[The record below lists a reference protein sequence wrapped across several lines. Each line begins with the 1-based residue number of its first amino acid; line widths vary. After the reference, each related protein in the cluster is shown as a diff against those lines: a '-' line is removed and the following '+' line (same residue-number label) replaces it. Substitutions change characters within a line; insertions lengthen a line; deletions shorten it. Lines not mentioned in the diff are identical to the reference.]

1 MDIPI
6 EQDMDKK
13 KELKTELF
21 NIRTIDLSS
30 SAKNIAEKI
39 LWASI
44 AILGTIWI
52 GSIGMSQMNF
62 WNDNPVLV
70 TKGARSLA
78 DLNKPTITLCHKGM
92 QKFGFVERMA
102 NYIDTTKEI
111 PKEVFEIRNLAIKAQ
126 YLRFRQNQD
135 IPLQEN
141 FCRIVKYSTVYRYQF
156 PKIDMCEVRVQ
167 GVRVPFFTFKKLIT
181 QNLGFSSHG
190 LVKPKCV

>member
-1 MDIPI
+1 MN
-6 EQDMDKK
+6 KK

-21 NIRTIDLSS
+21 NIRTIDLSF
-30 SAKNIAEKI
+30 SANNLAEKI

-44 AILGTIWI
+44 AILGTMWI
-52 GSIGMSQMNF
+52 GSIGMSQLNF

-126 YLRFRQNQD
+126 YLRFRQNKD
-135 IPLQEN
+135 IDLQGN
-141 FCRIVKYSTVYRYQF
+141 FCRIVKYSKVYQYQF
-156 PKIDMCEVRVQ
+156 PKYDMCEVRVM
-167 GVRVPFFTFKKLIT
+167 TKTK
-181 QNLGFSSHG
+181 
-190 LVKPKCV
+190 

>member
-21 NIRTIDLSS
+21 NIRTINLSS
-30 SAKNIAEKI
+30 SAKNIAEKV

-52 GSIGMSQMNF
+52 GSIGMSQLNF
-62 WNDNPVLV
+62 WNENPVLV
-70 TKGARSLA
+70 TKGVKSLS

-92 QKFGFVERMA
+92 QNFGFVERMA

-111 PKEVFEIRNLAIKAQ
+111 PKEVFEIRNVAIKSQ
-126 YLRFRQNQD
+126 YLRFRQNKNID
-135 IPLQEN
+135 LQGN
-141 FCRIVKYSTVYRYQF
+141 FCEIIKSKKIFHDQF
-156 PKIDMCEVRVQ
+156 PEHDGCEVRDLT
-167 GVRVPFFTFKKLIT
+167 R
-181 QNLGFSSHG
+181 
-190 LVKPKCV
+190 C

>member
-70 TKGARSLA
+70 TKGARSLS
-78 DLNKPTITLCHKGM
+78 DLKLMLYLLMDYFPSSSFCSSI
-92 QKFGFVERMA
+92 
-102 NYIDTTKEI
+102 
-111 PKEVFEIRNLAIKAQ
+111 NLV
-126 YLRFRQNQD
+126 N
-135 IPLQEN
+135 E
-141 FCRIVKYSTVYRYQF
+141 
-156 PKIDMCEVRVQ
+156 
-167 GVRVPFFTFKKLIT
+167 
-181 QNLGFSSHG
+181 
-190 LVKPKCV
+190 